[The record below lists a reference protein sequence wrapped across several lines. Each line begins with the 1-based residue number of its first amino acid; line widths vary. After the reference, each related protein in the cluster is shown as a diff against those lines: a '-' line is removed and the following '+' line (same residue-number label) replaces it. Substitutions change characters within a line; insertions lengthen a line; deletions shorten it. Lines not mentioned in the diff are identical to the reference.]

1 MSAEI
6 THTCQQ
12 CNQTFCSKHTLLKH
26 LRFIHRISED
36 GTTVSEL
43 ECDSEKCDYKT
54 MYPAEMRKHLKKCN
68 WVILDNAL
76 HEQEQR
82 HNLQLQNTIQQVQ
95 SSYLQEITNLKTF
108 HASEIAEL
116 KSSFDRQISRLE
128 AENQILQTELNKSQ
142 KTVVSLSEQAI
153 NRPTT
158 INQQHNEIGN
168 VKITQHLADH
178 DMYLAQT
185 NPQHIKAMMIEHFE
199 SYFFDGQPGLARF
212 VVDHIIRMS
221 DGKLIL
227 CCTDP
232 ARKRFRFVDA
242 DKRLAEDMRAKMLC
256 SKLSVP
262 VREMCTDVFYRIIGK
277 LNEEKRMKISTDAGA
292 MEIDFLER
300 KINVAHDRYIEIRS
314 FDSDDNADFLNEL
327 TVLLRNNSQE

>member
-1 MSAEI
+1 M
-6 THTCQQ
+6 
-12 CNQTFCSKHTLLKH
+12 
-26 LRFIHRISED
+26 
-36 GTTVSEL
+36 
-43 ECDSEKCDYKT
+43 
-54 MYPAEMRKHLKKCN
+54 
-68 WVILDNAL
+68 
-76 HEQEQR
+76 
-82 HNLQLQNTIQQVQ
+82 
-95 SSYLQEITNLKTF
+95 
-108 HASEIAEL
+108 
-116 KSSFDRQISRLE
+116 
-128 AENQILQTELNKSQ
+128 
-142 KTVVSLSEQAI
+142 
-153 NRPTT
+153 
-158 INQQHNEIGN
+158 
-168 VKITQHLADH
+168 KITQHLADH
-178 DMYLAQT
+178 NMYLAQT

-199 SYFFDGQPGLARF
+199 SYLFDGQPGLARF

-277 LNEEKRMKISTDAGA
+277 LNEEKRMKISTDVGA